1 MIHIHNIYLLSRNR
15 IDFFSLDNFQF
26 RYFQF
31 NLMSGSDNFRN
42 RVGEILLRLG
52 SYNSKNLYGYEQEI
66 KLIVKKFQSTG
77 AYFLFFYK

>member
-1 MIHIHNIYLLSRNR
+1 
-15 IDFFSLDNFQF
+15 
-26 RYFQF
+26 
-31 NLMSGSDNFRN
+31 MSGSDNFRN

-52 SYNSKNLYGYEQEI
+52 SYNSKNLNGYEQKI